1 MVVLTERQRAKS
13 ESPSRADELRQP
25 SSQVQTQT
33 VIVSKPVETN
43 LFFFFYRQLKLLKHH
58 VSYPWIRILSFPW
71 IRNME
76 EVTRKESA
84 IWRSVTFV
92 PVTLFHL
99 FLLSYVMFDTLLG
112 MFCYTHGQMRKCG
125 VHTESKSN
133 VDSSRVGINHRET
146 Q

>member
-25 SSQVQTQT
+25 NSQVQTQT

-43 LFFFFYRQLKLLKHH
+43 LFFFFFYRQLKLLKRH
-58 VSYPWIRILSFPW
+58 VSFPW

-84 IWRSVTFV
+84 IWRCVTFV

-99 FLLSYVMFDTLLG
+99 FLLSYVTFDTLLG
-112 MFCYTHGQMRKCG
+112 MFCYSHGQMRKCG
-125 VHTESKSN
+125 VHTESESN
-133 VDSSRVGINHRET
+133 VDSSRVDINHRET

>member
-25 SSQVQTQT
+25 NSQVQTQT

-43 LFFFFYRQLKLLKHH
+43 LFFFFFFFYRQLKLLKHH
-58 VSYPWIRILSFPW
+58 VSFPW

-84 IWRSVTFV
+84 IWRCVTFV

-99 FLLSYVMFDTLLG
+99 FLLSYVTFDTLLG
-112 MFCYTHGQMRKCG
+112 MFCYSHGQMRKCG
-125 VHTESKSN
+125 VHTESESN
-133 VDSSRVGINHRET
+133 VDSSRVDINHRET

>member
-25 SSQVQTQT
+25 NSQVQTQT

-43 LFFFFYRQLKLLKHH
+43 LFFFFFYRQLKLLKRH
-58 VSYPWIRILSFPW
+58 VSFPW

-76 EVTRKESA
+76 EVSRKESA
-84 IWRSVTFV
+84 IWRCVTFV

-99 FLLSYVMFDTLLG
+99 FLLSYVTFDTLLG
-112 MFCYTHGQMRKCG
+112 MFCYSHGQMRKCG
-125 VHTESKSN
+125 VHTESESN
-133 VDSSRVGINHRET
+133 VDSSRVDINHRET